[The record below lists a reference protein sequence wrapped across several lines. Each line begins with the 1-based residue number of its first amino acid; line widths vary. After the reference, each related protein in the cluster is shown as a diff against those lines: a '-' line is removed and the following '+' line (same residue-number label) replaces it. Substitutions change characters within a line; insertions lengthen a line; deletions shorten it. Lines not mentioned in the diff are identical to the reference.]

1 MQFFSNMLGSV
12 MAWCYSFLHNYG
24 LAIIVFTFFTKII
37 LLPVSAWIQKNSI
50 KMVEMYPE
58 INHLKAKYFYD
69 KDKYADEQS
78 KLYKKK
84 KYNPFTSLISL
95 IIQIVL
101 LMGVVDVIYHPLT
114 YIAKAPKPVVN
125 AFCEIAAQQDDTLSS
140 SSNYLQLAA
149 IDQIQN
155 GKADAY
161 VQLEQTY
168 GTDAAQ
174 LVSEAENLN
183 MHFLFFNLS
192 WIATSKGGI
201 AILVPLL
208 AALSSWL
215 LSICENHANVLQH
228 EQGTGGQ
235 LGAMALSVGLSLYL
249 GFFVPAG
256 VGLYWV
262 ASNLLAILQQYLL
275 NAWINPKKYVDYK
288 ALEESREELAA
299 VMPPKTKHRFNDPLM
314 KRERADYKRFMSV
327 QNKHLVFYSE
337 SNGFYKYYDGMIDYI
352 LKNTNIPIHYITSDP
367 NDHIFQMSKENPQI
381 KAYFIDMQSLI
392 TLMMKM
398 DADVVCMTMP
408 DLDTYQIKRSYVRK
422 DIRYINL
429 CHGIGSY
436 NLTFRTH
443 AVDHF
448 DSVFLAGKHQVEE
461 IRKIEKLYGLPEKTL
476 VECGYPILDEMQAQ
490 YRSYLSSHPAVS
502 SKKTVMIAPS
512 WQKGNIVESCLSAL
526 LEALNHNGYRIIVR
540 PHPQHVRHFG
550 PEMEALKQKYKDN
563 PDIEIQTD
571 FTSNSTVFEADAMIS
586 DWSSIAY
593 EFAFT
598 TQKPVLFVNTPMK
611 VMNPDYQ
618 KIDTVPFDIW
628 VRNVIGTTVEPDH
641 IEEAPEKIAYLFS
654 HLDEYR
660 NKIKELTAEY
670 VYNLGSSAEVGAREI
685 IREVFSQ
692 TERRQANNDQ

>member
-24 LAIIVFTFFTKII
+24 LAIIVFTFITKII

-58 INHLKAKYFYD
+58 INRLKAKYFYD
-69 KDKYADEQS
+69 KDRYADEQS

-114 YIAKAPKPVVN
+114 YIAKAPEPVVN
-125 AFCEIAAQQDDTLSS
+125 AFSEVSLQQDDTLSS

-155 GKADAY
+155 GETDAY
-161 VQLEQTY
+161 VQLEDTY
-168 GTDAAQ
+168 GTD
-174 LVSEAENLN
+174 VTEVISEAESLN
-183 MHFLFFNLS
+183 MHFMFFNLS
-192 WIATSKGGI
+192 WIASSKGGI

-228 EQGTGGQ
+228 EQGVKGQ

-262 ASNLLAILQQYLL
+262 ASNLFAILQQYLL

-288 ALEESREELAA
+288 ALAESREELAA
-299 VMPPKTKHRFNDPLM
+299 VMPPKKKHRFNDPLM
-314 KRERADYKRFMSV
+314 KRERADYRRFMSV

-337 SNGFYKYYDGMIDYI
+337 SNGFYKYYDGMIDFI
-352 LKNTNIPIHYITSDP
+352 LNNTNIPIHYITSDP
-367 NDHIFQMSKENPQI
+367 NDHVFEMSKENPQI
-381 KAYFIDMQSLI
+381 QAYYIDMQSLI

-461 IRKIEKLYGLPEKTL
+461 IRKIEKLYDLPAKTL
-476 VECGYPILDEMQAQ
+476 VECGYPLLDEMQEQ
-490 YRSYLSSHPAVS
+490 YRSYLSSHPAEHT
-502 SKKTVMIAPS
+502 KKTVMIAPS
-512 WQKGNIVESCLSAL
+512 WQKGNIVESCLGEL
-526 LEALNHNGYRIIVR
+526 LDSLNHNGYRIIVR

-550 PEMEALKQKYKDN
+550 PEMEALKLKYKDN

-628 VRNVIGTTVEPDH
+628 VRNVIGTTLETDQ
-641 IEEAPEKIAYLFS
+641 IDKAPEKIAYLFD
-654 HLDEYR
+654 HLEEYR
-660 NKIKELTAEY
+660 NKIKELTNEY
-670 VYNLGSSAEVGAREI
+670 VYHPGTSAEVGAREI

-692 TERRQANNDQ
+692 IERRQAQND